1 MNKRP
6 GGKPTSGRPGSG
18 RPGSGSGSAAPG
30 SGKAGSGR
38 AAAGGRPGATGK
50 PGPAGKPGSGA
61 KAGAGGRPGAK
72 SGPGSARSGPGS
84 VRTGVGRPGA
94 DKPTT
99 GRAGS
104 KPVGR
109 EAGPRTG
116 PNRAVT
122 NRNGGNR
129 GARGRVG
136 DGPRRAASRGLGG
149 DQVEGRH
156 AVRELLL
163 AGRRR
168 VREVYLI
175 DDLDQADILEDIVEL
190 AFEASVPVRRVSR
203 RHFALEALTES
214 HQGVLARAAELPEAD
229 LEALAGVKNAFLL
242 VLDGIT
248 DPGNLGA
255 ILRTAECSGI
265 TGVVLPRH
273 RAVQIT
279 PTVTKT
285 AAGAV
290 EHLEMALVGGIP
302 AALGRLHE
310 LGVLTIGLEA
320 GALISIFDVPM
331 GADTPVALVLG
342 AEGAGLS
349 RLTRERVD
357 SLASIPMAGRLNSL
371 NVAMAGAVACFEV
384 LRRRQA

>member
-1 MNKRP
+1 MTTNKRTGAP
-6 GGKPTSGRPGSG
+6 RTGGSKGGAGRPGQRSAKPPAG
-18 RPGSGSGSAAPG
+18 RSAGAKPTRGGVPDGGSPRGAS
-30 SGKAGSGR
+30 SGR
-38 AAAGGRPGATGK
+38 AAGSRKAPASGGAGRTDSSTKGTRRK
-50 PGPAGKPGSGA
+50 P
-61 KAGAGGRPGAK
+61 GAGGPP
-72 SGPGSARSGPGS
+72 SRSGRRS
-84 VRTGVGRPGA
+84 
-94 DKPTT
+94 D
-99 GRAGS
+99 AG
-104 KPVGR
+104 
-109 EAGPRTG
+109 
-116 PNRAVT
+116 
-122 NRNGGNR
+122 R
-129 GARGRVG
+129 GAT
-136 DGPRRAASRGLGG
+136 PRRASAKGLGG
-149 DQVEGRH
+149 DQVEGRQ

-190 AFEASVPVRRVSR
+190 AFENSVPVRHVSR

-214 HQGVLARAAELPEAD
+214 HQGVLARAGELPER
-229 LEALAGVKNAFLL
+229 ALDELANAAGAFLL

-255 ILRTAECSGI
+255 ILRTAECAGI

-290 EHLEMALVGGIP
+290 EHLDMALVGGIP
-302 AALGRLHE
+302 AALSRLNE
-310 LGVLTIGLEA
+310 LGLVTIGLEA
-320 GALISIFDVPM
+320 GASGSIFDLSIGV
-331 GADTPVALVLG
+331 DTPVALVLG

-349 RLTRERVD
+349 RLVRERV
-357 SLASIPMAGRLNSL
+357 STLASIPMAGRLNSL

-384 LRRRQA
+384 LRRRQVVDGGTPSA